1 MVEWKPPFFYC
12 WNIPFGSVSIKAQQN
27 RKMIDSILEILME
40 NMGNLVLI
48 FLILFLILLVLFSK
62 FYQRSS
68 KDVAFVRTG
77 MGGEKIVLTSGAMAI
92 PIIHQVTPVNMN
104 TLRLNVERSNDKGL
118 ITLDK
123 MRIDIQSAFYVRV
136 KGDKDGVALAAQTL
150 GARTLN
156 PQSIQE
162 LLEGKFVDAIRS
174 VAASMS
180 LEEIHSE
187 GREFTDRVAK
197 LVDDVVT
204 KNGLELESVSLSSMD
219 QTDKQYLD
227 PSNTF
232 DAEGLIKVTRETEES
247 RRTRNEIEKNAELKI
262 AQTNLDVEKKNLNI
276 KRESEYA
283 RLQTDLD
290 VTTKQTEQTAK
301 ITIIKAIKQK
311 EASEVEIAQKEET
324 EKNQLASEK
333 TIKQERTLT
342 EKAIRNAEIEKA
354 KVLEKTEIDRSKE
367 IKIAEKNKEIDLLKK
382 EQEVV
387 QARDET
393 SKIEVQAVEAEEE
406 VNRRR
411 EVAIAEKEKAV
422 SLIRALRTAEEKAV
436 AITGSADSEKLAAAD
451 LAEARKITSDAEANA
466 IREELTARAEGQ
478 QRINESANILSD
490 AQISMQVK
498 LKIVDQLPDI
508 ISESVKPMQNIKDI
522 KIIDV
527 NGLAIDGSK
536 RIDTAKSEGSTNG
549 DVQERDLVDRAVTGA
564 LRYRAQAPVLD
575 SLLKEVG
582 LISGDESLED
592 LATGRSFETLTKT
605 GTIKNKSK
613 G

>member
-1 MVEWKPPFFYC
+1 MT
-12 WNIPFGSVSIKAQQN
+12 
-27 RKMIDSILEILME
+27 DSLLEIMME

-104 TLRLNVERSNDKGL
+104 TLRLNVERSNEKGL

-187 GREFTDRVAK
+187 GREFTDRIAK

-247 RRTRNEIEKNAELKI
+247 RRTRNEIEKNADLKI

-276 KRESEYA
+276 KRESEYS

-406 VNRRR
+406 VSRRR

-490 AQISMQVK
+490 EQISMQVK

-536 RIDTAKSEGSTNG
+536 RIDTAKPEGSVTNG

-592 LATGRSFETLTKT
+592 LATGKSFETLKKT
-605 GTIKNKSK
+605 GTSKKKSED
-613 G
+613 

>member
-1 MVEWKPPFFYC
+1 
-12 WNIPFGSVSIKAQQN
+12 
-27 RKMIDSILEILME
+27 MIDSILEILME
-40 NMGNLVLI
+40 NFGNLVLI

-136 KGDKDGVALAAQTL
+136 KGDEDGVAKAAQTL

-162 LLEGKFVDAIRS
+162 LLEGKFIDAIRA
-174 VAASMS
+174 VVASMT
-180 LEEIHSE
+180 LEELHSE
-187 GREFTDRVAK
+187 ARDFTNRVAK

-232 DAEGLIKVTRETEES
+232 DAEGLVKVTRETEGS
-247 RRTRNEIEKNAELKI
+247 RRTRNEIEKNTDLKI
-262 AQTNLDVEKKNLNI
+262 AQTNLEAEKKNLDV

-290 VTTKQTEQTAK
+290 VTTKQVEQTTQ
-301 ITIIKAIKQK
+301 ISIIRAIKQK
-311 EASEVEIAQKEET
+311 EAAEVEIVQNEET
-324 EKNQLASEK
+324 EINKFASEK
-333 TIKQERTLT
+333 TIKQERILT
-342 EKAIRNAEIEKA
+342 EKAIRNAEIVKA
-354 KVLEKTEIDRSKE
+354 KALEITEIDRSKE
-367 IKIAEKNKEIDLLKK
+367 IKIAENNKEIDILKK
-382 EQEVV
+382 ELEVHK
-387 QARDET
+387 AREE
-393 SKIEVQAVEAEEE
+393 SRKIEILAVEAEEE
-406 VNRRR
+406 VNSRR

-422 SLIRALRTAEEKAV
+422 SHVRALRVAEDKAIE
-436 AITGSADSEKLAAAD
+436 ITKSAEAEKLAAED
-451 LAEARKITSDAEANA
+451 LAGARKITSVAEANS
-466 IREELTARAEGQ
+466 IREELAARAEGQ

>member
-1 MVEWKPPFFYC
+1 MT
-12 WNIPFGSVSIKAQQN
+12 
-27 RKMIDSILEILME
+27 DSLLEIMME

-104 TLRLNVERSNDKGL
+104 TLRLNVERSNEKGL

-204 KNGLELESVSLSSMD
+204 KNGLELESVSMSSMD

-232 DAEGLIKVTRETEES
+232 DAVGLIKVTRETEES
-247 RRTRNEIEKNAELKI
+247 RRTRNEIEKNADLKI

-276 KRESEYA
+276 KRESEYS

-324 EKNQLASEK
+324 EINQLASEK

-406 VNRRR
+406 VSRRR

-490 AQISMQVK
+490 EQISMQVK

-536 RIDTAKSEGSTNG
+536 RIDTAKSEGSVTNG

-592 LATGRSFETLTKT
+592 LATGKSFETLKKT
-605 GTIKNKSK
+605 GTSKKKSED
-613 G
+613 

>member
-1 MVEWKPPFFYC
+1 
-12 WNIPFGSVSIKAQQN
+12 
-27 RKMIDSILEILME
+27 
-40 NMGNLVLI
+40 MGNLVLI

-104 TLRLNVERSNDKGL
+104 TLRLNVERSNEKGL

-232 DAEGLIKVTRETEES
+232 DAVGLIKVTRETEES

-311 EASEVEIAQKEET
+311 EASEVEIAQNEET
-324 EKNQLASEK
+324 EKIQLASEK

-406 VNRRR
+406 VSRRR

-490 AQISMQVK
+490 EQISMQVK

-536 RIDTAKSEGSTNG
+536 RIDTTKSEGSATNG
-549 DVQERDLVDRAVTGA
+549 EATERDLVDRAVTGA

-592 LATGRSFETLTKT
+592 LATGKSFETLKKT
-605 GTIKNKSK
+605 GTSKNKSED
-613 G
+613 

>member
-1 MVEWKPPFFYC
+1 MT
-12 WNIPFGSVSIKAQQN
+12 
-27 RKMIDSILEILME
+27 DSLLEIMME

-104 TLRLNVERSNDKGL
+104 TLRLNVERSNEKGL

-162 LLEGKFVDAIRS
+162 LLEGKFIDAIRS

-232 DAEGLIKVTRETEES
+232 DAVGLIKVTRETEES
-247 RRTRNEIEKNAELKI
+247 RRTRNEIEKNADLKI

-276 KRESEYA
+276 KRESEYS

-311 EASEVEIAQKEET
+311 EASEVEIAQNEET

-406 VNRRR
+406 VSRRR

-490 AQISMQVK
+490 EQISMQVK

-536 RIDTAKSEGSTNG
+536 RIDTAKSEGSVTNG

-592 LATGRSFETLTKT
+592 LATGKSFETLKKT
-605 GTIKNKSK
+605 GTSKKKSED
-613 G
+613 

>member
-1 MVEWKPPFFYC
+1 MT
-12 WNIPFGSVSIKAQQN
+12 
-27 RKMIDSILEILME
+27 DSLLEIMME

-104 TLRLNVERSNDKGL
+104 TLRLNVERSNEKGL

-187 GREFTDRVAK
+187 GRGFTDRVAK

-232 DAEGLIKVTRETEES
+232 DAVGLIKVTRETEES
-247 RRTRNEIEKNAELKI
+247 RRTRNEIEKNADLKI

-276 KRESEYA
+276 KRESEYS

-290 VTTKQTEQTAK
+290 VTTKQTEQTAE

-406 VNRRR
+406 VSRRR

-436 AITGSADSEKLAAAD
+436 AITRSADSEKLAAAD

-490 AQISMQVK
+490 EQISMQVK

-536 RIDTAKSEGSTNG
+536 RIDTAKSEGSVTNG

-592 LATGRSFETLTKT
+592 LATGKSFETLNKT
-605 GTIKNKSK
+605 GTSKKKSED
-613 G
+613 

>member
-1 MVEWKPPFFYC
+1 
-12 WNIPFGSVSIKAQQN
+12 
-27 RKMIDSILEILME
+27 
-40 NMGNLVLI
+40 MGNLVLI

-104 TLRLNVERSNDKGL
+104 TLRLNVERSNEKGL

-247 RRTRNEIEKNAELKI
+247 RRTRNEIEKNADLKI

-276 KRESEYA
+276 KLESEYA

-406 VNRRR
+406 VSRRR

-490 AQISMQVK
+490 EQISMQVK

-536 RIDTAKSEGSTNG
+536 RIDTAKSEGSVTNG

-582 LISGDESLED
+582 LISGDESLAD
-592 LATGRSFETLTKT
+592 LATGKSFETLKKT
-605 GTIKNKSK
+605 GTSKKKSED
-613 G
+613 

>member
-1 MVEWKPPFFYC
+1 MT
-12 WNIPFGSVSIKAQQN
+12 
-27 RKMIDSILEILME
+27 DSLLEIMME

-104 TLRLNVERSNDKGL
+104 TLRLNVERSNEKGL

-247 RRTRNEIEKNAELKI
+247 RRTRNEIEKNADLKI

-276 KRESEYA
+276 KRESEYS

-406 VNRRR
+406 VSRRR

-490 AQISMQVK
+490 EQISMQVK

-536 RIDTAKSEGSTNG
+536 RIDTAKSEGSVTNG

-592 LATGRSFETLTKT
+592 LTTGKSYENLKKT
-605 GTIKNKSK
+605 GTSKNKSED
-613 G
+613 

>member
-1 MVEWKPPFFYC
+1 
-12 WNIPFGSVSIKAQQN
+12 
-27 RKMIDSILEILME
+27 MIDSLLEIMME
-40 NMGNLVLI
+40 NMGNLFLI

-174 VAASMS
+174 VTASMS

-311 EASEVEIAQKEET
+311 EASEVEIAQNEET

-490 AQISMQVK
+490 EQISMQVK

-536 RIDTAKSEGSTNG
+536 RIDTAKSEGSATNG
-549 DVQERDLVDRAVTGA
+549 DVTERDLVDRAVTGA
-564 LRYRAQAPVLD
+564 LRYRAKAPVLD

-592 LATGRSFETLTKT
+592 LVTGKSFETLKKT
-605 GTIKNKSK
+605 GTSKNKSED
-613 G
+613 

>member
-1 MVEWKPPFFYC
+1 MT
-12 WNIPFGSVSIKAQQN
+12 
-27 RKMIDSILEILME
+27 DSLLELMME

-104 TLRLNVERSNDKGL
+104 TLRLNVERSNEKGL

-187 GREFTDRVAK
+187 GRGFTDRVAK

-232 DAEGLIKVTRETEES
+232 DAVGLIKVTRETEES
-247 RRTRNEIEKNAELKI
+247 RRTRNEIEKNADLKI

-276 KRESEYA
+276 KRESEYS

-406 VNRRR
+406 VSRRR

-490 AQISMQVK
+490 EQISMQVK

-536 RIDTAKSEGSTNG
+536 RIDTAKSEGSVTNG

-592 LATGRSFETLTKT
+592 LATGKSFETLKKT
-605 GTIKNKSK
+605 GTSKKKSED
-613 G
+613 

>member
-1 MVEWKPPFFYC
+1 
-12 WNIPFGSVSIKAQQN
+12 
-27 RKMIDSILEILME
+27 MIDSLLEIMME
-40 NMGNLVLI
+40 NMGNLFLI

-104 TLRLNVERSNDKGL
+104 TLRLNVERSNEKGL

-247 RRTRNEIEKNAELKI
+247 RRTRNEFEKNADLKI

-406 VNRRR
+406 VSRRR

-490 AQISMQVK
+490 EQISMQVK

-536 RIDTAKSEGSTNG
+536 RIDTAKSEGSVTNG

-592 LATGRSFETLTKT
+592 LATGKSFETLKKT
-605 GTIKNKSK
+605 GTSKNKSED
-613 G
+613 

>member
-1 MVEWKPPFFYC
+1 MT
-12 WNIPFGSVSIKAQQN
+12 
-27 RKMIDSILEILME
+27 DSLLEIMME

-104 TLRLNVERSNDKGL
+104 TLRLNVERSNEKGL

-247 RRTRNEIEKNAELKI
+247 RRTRNEIEKNADLKI

-276 KRESEYA
+276 KRESEYS

-342 EKAIRNAEIEKA
+342 EKAVRSAEIEKA

-406 VNRRR
+406 VSRRR

-490 AQISMQVK
+490 EQISMQVK

-536 RIDTAKSEGSTNG
+536 RIDTAKSEGSVNNG
-549 DVQERDLVDRAVTGA
+549 DVQERELVDRAVPGA
-564 LRYRAQAPVLD
+564 LSYRAQAPVLD

-592 LATGRSFETLTKT
+592 LATGKSFETLKKT
-605 GTIKNKSK
+605 GTSKKKSED
-613 G
+613 

>member
-1 MVEWKPPFFYC
+1 MT
-12 WNIPFGSVSIKAQQN
+12 
-27 RKMIDSILEILME
+27 DSLLEIMME

-104 TLRLNVERSNDKGL
+104 TLRLNVERSNEKGL

-247 RRTRNEIEKNAELKI
+247 RRTRNEIEKNADLKI

-276 KRESEYA
+276 KRESEYS

-406 VNRRR
+406 VSRRR

-422 SLIRALRTAEEKAV
+422 SLVRALSTAEEKAV

-490 AQISMQVK
+490 EQISMQVK

-536 RIDTAKSEGSTNG
+536 RIDTAKSEGSVTNG

-592 LATGRSFETLTKT
+592 LATGKSFETLKKT
-605 GTIKNKSK
+605 GTSKKKSED
-613 G
+613 

>member
-1 MVEWKPPFFYC
+1 
-12 WNIPFGSVSIKAQQN
+12 
-27 RKMIDSILEILME
+27 
-40 NMGNLVLI
+40 MGNLVLI

-104 TLRLNVERSNDKGL
+104 TLRLNVERSNEKGL

-232 DAEGLIKVTRETEES
+232 DAVGLIKVTRETEES
-247 RRTRNEIEKNAELKI
+247 RRTRNEIEKNADLKI

-290 VTTKQTEQTAK
+290 VTTKQTEQTAE
-301 ITIIKAIKQK
+301 ITIIKAKKQN

-406 VNRRR
+406 VSRRR

-490 AQISMQVK
+490 EQISMQVK

-536 RIDTAKSEGSTNG
+536 RIDTAKSEGSVTNG

-592 LATGRSFETLTKT
+592 LATGKSFETLKKT
-605 GTIKNKSK
+605 GTSKNKSED
-613 G
+613 

>member
-1 MVEWKPPFFYC
+1 
-12 WNIPFGSVSIKAQQN
+12 
-27 RKMIDSILEILME
+27 MIDSILEILME
-40 NMGNLVLI
+40 NFGNLVLI

-136 KGDKDGVALAAQTL
+136 KGDEDGVAKAAQTL

-162 LLEGKFVDAIRS
+162 LLEGKFIDAIRA
-174 VAASMS
+174 VVASMT
-180 LEEIHSE
+180 LEELHSE
-187 GREFTDRVAK
+187 ARDFTNRVAK

-232 DAEGLIKVTRETEES
+232 DAEGLVKVTRETEGS
-247 RRTRNEIEKNAELKI
+247 RRTRNEIEKNTDLKI
-262 AQTNLDVEKKNLNI
+262 AQTNLEAEKKNLDV

-290 VTTKQTEQTAK
+290 VTTKQVEQTAQ
-301 ITIIKAIKQK
+301 ISIIRAIKQK
-311 EASEVEIAQKEET
+311 EAAEVEIVQNEET
-324 EKNQLASEK
+324 EINKFASEK
-333 TIKQERTLT
+333 TIKQERILT
-342 EKAIRNAEIEKA
+342 EKAIRNAEIVKA
-354 KVLEKTEIDRSKE
+354 KALEITEIDRSKE
-367 IKIAEKNKEIDLLKK
+367 IKIAENNKEIDILKK
-382 EQEVV
+382 ELEVHK
-387 QARDET
+387 AREE
-393 SKIEVQAVEAEEE
+393 SRKIEILAVEAEEE
-406 VNRRR
+406 VNSRR

-422 SLIRALRTAEEKAV
+422 SHVRALRVAEDKAIE
-436 AITGSADSEKLAAAD
+436 ITKSAEAEKLAAED
-451 LAEARKITSDAEANA
+451 LAGARKITSVAEANS
-466 IREELTARAEGQ
+466 IREELAARAEGQ

-536 RIDTAKSEGSTNG
+536 RIDTAKSEGSATNG
-549 DVQERDLVDRAVTGA
+549 DVTERDLVDRAVTGA

-592 LATGRSFETLTKT
+592 LVTGKSFETLKKT
-605 GTIKNKSK
+605 GTSKNKSED
-613 G
+613 

>member
-1 MVEWKPPFFYC
+1 MT
-12 WNIPFGSVSIKAQQN
+12 
-27 RKMIDSILEILME
+27 DSLLEIMME

-123 MRIDIQSAFYVRV
+123 MRIDVQSAFYVRV

-187 GREFTDRVAK
+187 SREFTDRVSK

-311 EASEVEIAQKEET
+311 EASEVEIAQNEET
-324 EKNQLASEK
+324 EKIQLASEK
-333 TIKQERTLT
+333 TIKQQRTLT
-342 EKAIRNAEIEKA
+342 EKTIRNAEIEKA

-592 LATGRSFETLTKT
+592 LVTGKSFETLKKT
-605 GTIKNKSK
+605 GTSKKKSED
-613 G
+613 

>member
-1 MVEWKPPFFYC
+1 
-12 WNIPFGSVSIKAQQN
+12 
-27 RKMIDSILEILME
+27 MIDSLLEIMME

-123 MRIDIQSAFYVRV
+123 MRIDVQSAFYVRV

-162 LLEGKFVDAIRS
+162 LLDGKFVDAIRA
-174 VAASMS
+174 VTASMS

-187 GREFTDRVAK
+187 GREFTDRVSK

-247 RRTRNEIEKNAELKI
+247 RRTRNEIEKNADLKI
-262 AQTNLDVEKKNLNI
+262 AQTNLEVEKKNLKI
-276 KRESEYA
+276 KLESEYA

-290 VTTKQTEQTAK
+290 VTTKQTEQTAE

-324 EKNQLASEK
+324 EINQLASEK
-333 TIKQERTLT
+333 TIKQQRTLT
-342 EKAIRNAEIEKA
+342 EKTIRNAEIEKA

-367 IKIAEKNKEIDLLKK
+367 IKIAEKNKEIDLLIK

-387 QARDET
+387 LARDET

-422 SLIRALRTAEEKAV
+422 GLIRALRTAEEKAV
-436 AITGSADSEKLAAAD
+436 AITGSADSEKLAAVD

-490 AQISMQVK
+490 AQILMQVK

-536 RIDTAKSEGSTNG
+536 RIDAAKSEGSTNG

>member
-1 MVEWKPPFFYC
+1 MT
-12 WNIPFGSVSIKAQQN
+12 
-27 RKMIDSILEILME
+27 DSLLELMME

-104 TLRLNVERSNDKGL
+104 TLRLNVERSNEKGL

-187 GREFTDRVAK
+187 GRGFTDRVAK

-232 DAEGLIKVTRETEES
+232 DAVGLIKVTRETEES
-247 RRTRNEIEKNAELKI
+247 RRTRNEIEKNADLKI

-276 KRESEYA
+276 KRESEYS

-406 VNRRR
+406 VSRRR

-490 AQISMQVK
+490 EQISMQVK

-536 RIDTAKSEGSTNG
+536 RIDTAKSEGSVTNG

-592 LATGRSFETLTKT
+592 LATGKSFETLNKT
-605 GTIKNKSK
+605 GTSKKKSED
-613 G
+613 

>member
-1 MVEWKPPFFYC
+1 
-12 WNIPFGSVSIKAQQN
+12 
-27 RKMIDSILEILME
+27 MIDSILEMLME
-40 NMGNLVLI
+40 NIGNLVLI

-136 KGDKDGVALAAQTL
+136 KGDEDGVAKAAQTL

-162 LLEGKFVDAIRS
+162 LLEGKFIDAIRA
-174 VAASMS
+174 VVASMT
-180 LEEIHSE
+180 LEELHSE
-187 GREFTDRVAK
+187 ARDFTNRVAK

-232 DAEGLIKVTRETEES
+232 DAEGLVKVTRETEGS
-247 RRTRNEIEKNAELKI
+247 RRTRNEIEKNTDLKI
-262 AQTNLDVEKKNLNI
+262 AQTNLEAEKKNLDV

-290 VTTKQTEQTAK
+290 VTTKQVEQTTQ
-301 ITIIKAIKQK
+301 ISIIRAIKQK
-311 EASEVEIAQKEET
+311 EAAEVEIVQNEET
-324 EKNQLASEK
+324 EINKFASEK
-333 TIKQERTLT
+333 TIKQERILT
-342 EKAIRNAEIEKA
+342 EKAIRNAEIVKA
-354 KVLEKTEIDRSKE
+354 KALEITEIDRSKE
-367 IKIAEKNKEIDLLKK
+367 IKIAENNKEIDILKK
-382 EQEVV
+382 ELEVHK
-387 QARDET
+387 AREE
-393 SKIEVQAVEAEEE
+393 SRKIEILAVEAEEE
-406 VNRRR
+406 VNSRR

-422 SLIRALRTAEEKAV
+422 SHVRALRVAEDKAIE
-436 AITGSADSEKLAAAD
+436 ITKSAEAEKLAAED
-451 LAEARKITSDAEANA
+451 LAGARKITSVAEANS
-466 IREELTARAEGQ
+466 IREELAARAEGQ

-536 RIDTAKSEGSTNG
+536 RIDAAKSEGSTNG

>member
-1 MVEWKPPFFYC
+1 MT
-12 WNIPFGSVSIKAQQN
+12 
-27 RKMIDSILEILME
+27 DSLLEIMME

-104 TLRLNVERSNDKGL
+104 TLRLNVERSNEKGL

-232 DAEGLIKVTRETEES
+232 DAVGLIKVTRETEES
-247 RRTRNEIEKNAELKI
+247 RRTRNEIEKNADLKI

-276 KRESEYA
+276 KLESEYA

-406 VNRRR
+406 VSRRR

-490 AQISMQVK
+490 EQISMQVK

-536 RIDTAKSEGSTNG
+536 RIDTAKSEGSVTNG

-592 LATGRSFETLTKT
+592 LATGKSFETLKKT
-605 GTIKNKSK
+605 GTSKKKSED
-613 G
+613 

>member
-1 MVEWKPPFFYC
+1 
-12 WNIPFGSVSIKAQQN
+12 
-27 RKMIDSILEILME
+27 MIDSILEMLME
-40 NMGNLVLI
+40 NIGNLVLI

-136 KGDKDGVALAAQTL
+136 KGDEDGVAKAAQTL

-162 LLEGKFVDAIRS
+162 LLEGKFIDAIRA
-174 VAASMS
+174 VVASMT
-180 LEEIHSE
+180 LEELHAE
-187 GREFTDRVAK
+187 ARDFTNRVAK

-232 DAEGLIKVTRETEES
+232 DAEGLVKVTRETEGS
-247 RRTRNEIEKNAELKI
+247 RRTRNEIEKNTDLKI
-262 AQTNLDVEKKNLNI
+262 AQTNLEAEKKNLDV

-290 VTTKQTEQTAK
+290 VTTKQVEQTAQ
-301 ITIIKAIKQK
+301 ISIIRAIKQK
-311 EASEVEIAQKEET
+311 EAAEVEIVQNEET
-324 EKNQLASEK
+324 EINKFASEK
-333 TIKQERTLT
+333 TIKQERILT
-342 EKAIRNAEIEKA
+342 EKAIRNAEIVKA
-354 KVLEKTEIDRSKE
+354 KALEITEIDRSKE
-367 IKIAEKNKEIDLLKK
+367 IKIAENNKEIEILKK
-382 EQEVV
+382 ELEVHK
-387 QARDET
+387 AREE
-393 SKIEVQAVEAEEE
+393 SRKIEILAVEAEEE
-406 VNRRR
+406 VNSRR

-422 SLIRALRTAEEKAV
+422 SHVRALRVAEDKAIE
-436 AITGSADSEKLAAAD
+436 ITKSAEAEKLAAED
-451 LAEARKITSDAEANA
+451 LAGARKITSVAEANS
-466 IREELTARAEGQ
+466 IREELAARAEGQ

>member
-1 MVEWKPPFFYC
+1 
-12 WNIPFGSVSIKAQQN
+12 
-27 RKMIDSILEILME
+27 MIDSLLEIMME

-92 PIIHQVTPVNMN
+92 PIVHQVTPVNMN

-136 KGDKDGVALAAQTL
+136 KGDKNGVALAAQTL

-247 RRTRNEIEKNAELKI
+247 RRTRNEIEKNADLKI

-276 KRESEYA
+276 KLESEYA

-290 VTTKQTEQTAK
+290 VTTKQTEQTAE
-301 ITIIKAIKQK
+301 ITIIKAKKQK

-324 EKNQLASEK
+324 EINQLASEK

-342 EKAIRNAEIEKA
+342 EKAIRNAEIEKT

-393 SKIEVQAVEAEEE
+393 SKIEVQAVEAEVE
-406 VNRRR
+406 VSRRR

-490 AQISMQVK
+490 EQISMQVK

-522 KIIDV
+522 KIVDV

-536 RIDTAKSEGSTNG
+536 RIETTKSEGSVTNG

-592 LATGRSFETLTKT
+592 LATGKSFETLKKT
-605 GTIKNKSK
+605 GTSKKKSED
-613 G
+613 

>member
-1 MVEWKPPFFYC
+1 MT
-12 WNIPFGSVSIKAQQN
+12 
-27 RKMIDSILEILME
+27 DSLLEIMME

-104 TLRLNVERSNDKGL
+104 TLRLNVERSNEKGL

-232 DAEGLIKVTRETEES
+232 DAVGLIKVTRETEES
-247 RRTRNEIEKNAELKI
+247 RRTRNEIEKNADLKI

-276 KRESEYA
+276 KRESEYS

-342 EKAIRNAEIEKA
+342 EKAVRSAEIEKA

-406 VNRRR
+406 VSRRR

-490 AQISMQVK
+490 EQISMQVK

-536 RIDTAKSEGSTNG
+536 RIDTAKSEGSVTNG

-592 LATGRSFETLTKT
+592 LATGKSFETLKKT
-605 GTIKNKSK
+605 GTSKKKSED
-613 G
+613 

>member
-1 MVEWKPPFFYC
+1 MT
-12 WNIPFGSVSIKAQQN
+12 
-27 RKMIDSILEILME
+27 DSLLEIMME

-232 DAEGLIKVTRETEES
+232 DAVGLIKVTRETEES
-247 RRTRNEIEKNAELKI
+247 RRTRNEIEKNADLKI

-276 KRESEYA
+276 KRESEYS

-406 VNRRR
+406 VSRRR

-490 AQISMQVK
+490 EQISMQVK

-536 RIDTAKSEGSTNG
+536 RIDTAKSEGSVTNG

-592 LATGRSFETLTKT
+592 LATGKSFETLKKT
-605 GTIKNKSK
+605 GTSKKKSED
-613 G
+613 

>member
-1 MVEWKPPFFYC
+1 MT
-12 WNIPFGSVSIKAQQN
+12 
-27 RKMIDSILEILME
+27 DSLLEIMME

-104 TLRLNVERSNDKGL
+104 TLRLNVERSNEKGL

-232 DAEGLIKVTRETEES
+232 DAVGLIKVTRETEES
-247 RRTRNEIEKNAELKI
+247 RRTRNEIEKNADLKI

-276 KRESEYA
+276 KRESEYS

-406 VNRRR
+406 VSRRR

-490 AQISMQVK
+490 EQISMQVK

-536 RIDTAKSEGSTNG
+536 RIDTAKSEGSVTNG

-592 LATGRSFETLTKT
+592 LATGKSFETLKKT
-605 GTIKNKSK
+605 GTSKKKSED
-613 G
+613 

>member
-1 MVEWKPPFFYC
+1 MT
-12 WNIPFGSVSIKAQQN
+12 
-27 RKMIDSILEILME
+27 DSLLEIMME

-232 DAEGLIKVTRETEES
+232 DAVGLIKVTRETEES
-247 RRTRNEIEKNAELKI
+247 RRTRNEIEKNADLKI

-406 VNRRR
+406 VSRRR

-490 AQISMQVK
+490 EQISMQVK

-536 RIDTAKSEGSTNG
+536 RIDTAKSEGSVTNG

-592 LATGRSFETLTKT
+592 LATGKSFETLKKT
-605 GTIKNKSK
+605 GTSKKKSED
-613 G
+613 

>member
-1 MVEWKPPFFYC
+1 
-12 WNIPFGSVSIKAQQN
+12 
-27 RKMIDSILEILME
+27 MIDSILEMLME
-40 NMGNLVLI
+40 NIGNLVLI
-48 FLILFLILLVLFSK
+48 FLIIFLILLVLFSK

-136 KGDKDGVALAAQTL
+136 KGDEDGVAKAAQTL

-162 LLEGKFVDAIRS
+162 LLEGKFIDAIRA
-174 VAASMS
+174 VVASMT
-180 LEEIHSE
+180 LEELHAE
-187 GREFTDRVAK
+187 ARDFTNRVAK

-232 DAEGLIKVTRETEES
+232 DAEGLIKVTRETEGS
-247 RRTRNEIEKNAELKI
+247 RRTRNEIEKNTDLKI
-262 AQTNLDVEKKNLNI
+262 AQTNLEAEKKNLDV
-276 KRESEYA
+276 KRESEYV

-290 VTTKQTEQTAK
+290 VTTKQVEQTAQ
-301 ITIIKAIKQK
+301 ISIIRAIKQK
-311 EASEVEIAQKEET
+311 EAAEVEIVQNEET
-324 EKNQLASEK
+324 EINKFASEK
-333 TIKQERTLT
+333 TIKQERILT
-342 EKAIRNAEIEKA
+342 EKAIRNAEIVKA
-354 KVLEKTEIDRSKE
+354 KALEITEIDRSKE
-367 IKIAEKNKEIDLLKK
+367 IKIAENNKEIEILKK
-382 EQEVV
+382 ELEVHK
-387 QARDET
+387 AREE
-393 SKIEVQAVEAEEE
+393 SRKIEILAVEAEED
-406 VNRRR
+406 VNSRR
-411 EVAIAEKEKAV
+411 EVAIAEKEKKV
-422 SLIRALRTAEEKAV
+422 SHIRALRVAEDKAIE
-436 AITGSADSEKLAAAD
+436 ITKSAEAEKLAAED
-451 LAEARKITSDAEANA
+451 LAGARKITSVAEANS
-466 IREELTARAEGQ
+466 IREELAARAEGQ

-592 LATGRSFETLTKT
+592 LATGRSFETLKKTGTIKNKST

>member
-1 MVEWKPPFFYC
+1 
-12 WNIPFGSVSIKAQQN
+12 
-27 RKMIDSILEILME
+27 MIDSILEMLME
-40 NMGNLVLI
+40 NIGNLVLI

-136 KGDKDGVALAAQTL
+136 KGDEDGVAKAAQTL

-162 LLEGKFVDAIRS
+162 LLEGKFIDAIRA
-174 VAASMS
+174 VVASMT
-180 LEEIHSE
+180 LEELHAE
-187 GREFTDRVAK
+187 ARDFTNRVAK

-232 DAEGLIKVTRETEES
+232 DAEGLVKVTRETEGS
-247 RRTRNEIEKNAELKI
+247 RRTRNEIEKNTDLKI
-262 AQTNLDVEKKNLNI
+262 AQTNLEAEKKNLDV

-290 VTTKQTEQTAK
+290 VTTKQVEQTAQ
-301 ITIIKAIKQK
+301 ISIIRAIKQK
-311 EASEVEIAQKEET
+311 EAAEVEIVQNEET
-324 EKNQLASEK
+324 EINKFASEK
-333 TIKQERTLT
+333 TIKQERILT
-342 EKAIRNAEIEKA
+342 EKAIRNAEIVKA
-354 KVLEKTEIDRSKE
+354 KALEITEIDRSKE
-367 IKIAEKNKEIDLLKK
+367 IKIAENNKEIDILKK
-382 EQEVV
+382 ELEVHK
-387 QARDET
+387 AREE
-393 SKIEVQAVEAEEE
+393 SRKIEILAVEAEEE
-406 VNRRR
+406 VNSRR

-422 SLIRALRTAEEKAV
+422 SHVRALRVAEDKAIE
-436 AITGSADSEKLAAAD
+436 ITKSAEAEKLAAED
-451 LAEARKITSDAEANA
+451 LAGARKITSVAEANS
-466 IREELTARAEGQ
+466 IREELAARAEGQ

>member
-1 MVEWKPPFFYC
+1 MT
-12 WNIPFGSVSIKAQQN
+12 
-27 RKMIDSILEILME
+27 DSLLEIMME

-104 TLRLNVERSNDKGL
+104 TLRLNVERSNEKGL

-247 RRTRNEIEKNAELKI
+247 RRTRNEIEKNADLKI

-276 KRESEYA
+276 KRESEYS

-406 VNRRR
+406 VSRRR

-490 AQISMQVK
+490 EQISMQVK

-536 RIDTAKSEGSTNG
+536 RIDTAKSEGSVNNG

-592 LATGRSFETLTKT
+592 LATGKSFETLKKP
-605 GTIKNKSK
+605 GTSKKKSED
-613 G
+613 

>member
-1 MVEWKPPFFYC
+1 M
-12 WNIPFGSVSIKAQQN
+12 
-27 RKMIDSILEILME
+27 ME

-232 DAEGLIKVTRETEES
+232 DAVGLIKVTRETEES

-311 EASEVEIAQKEET
+311 EASEVEIAQNEET

-490 AQISMQVK
+490 EQISMQVK

-536 RIDTAKSEGSTNG
+536 RIDTAKSEGSVTNG

-592 LATGRSFETLTKT
+592 LATGKSFETLKKT
-605 GTIKNKSK
+605 GTSKKKSED
-613 G
+613 

>member
-1 MVEWKPPFFYC
+1 MT
-12 WNIPFGSVSIKAQQN
+12 
-27 RKMIDSILEILME
+27 DSLLEIMME

-104 TLRLNVERSNDKGL
+104 TLRLNVERSNEKGL

-406 VNRRR
+406 VSRRR

-490 AQISMQVK
+490 EQISMQVK

-536 RIDTAKSEGSTNG
+536 RIDTAKSEGSVTNG

-575 SLLKEVG
+575 SLLKEIG
-582 LISGDESLED
+582 LISGDESLAD
-592 LATGRSFETLTKT
+592 LATGKSFETLKKT
-605 GTIKNKSK
+605 GTSKKKSED
-613 G
+613 

>member
-1 MVEWKPPFFYC
+1 
-12 WNIPFGSVSIKAQQN
+12 
-27 RKMIDSILEILME
+27 MIDSILEMLME
-40 NMGNLVLI
+40 NIGNLVLI

-104 TLRLNVERSNDKGL
+104 TLRLNVERSKDKGL

-136 KGDKDGVALAAQTL
+136 KGDEDGVAKAAQTL

-162 LLEGKFVDAIRS
+162 LLEGKFVDAIRA
-174 VAASMS
+174 VVASMT
-180 LEEIHSE
+180 LEELHSE
-187 GREFTDRVAK
+187 ARDFTNRVAK

-232 DAEGLIKVTRETEES
+232 DAEGLVKVTRETEGS
-247 RRTRNEIEKNAELKI
+247 RRTRNEIEKNTDLKI
-262 AQTNLDVEKKNLNI
+262 AQTNLEAEKKNLDV

-290 VTTKQTEQTAK
+290 VTTKQVEQTAQVS
-301 ITIIKAIKQK
+301 IIRAIKQK
-311 EASEVEIAQKEET
+311 EAAEVEIVQNEET
-324 EKNQLASEK
+324 EINKFASEK
-333 TIKQERTLT
+333 TIKQESILT
-342 EKAIRNAEIEKA
+342 EKAIRNAEIVKA
-354 KVLEKTEIDRSKE
+354 KALEITEIDRSKE
-367 IKIAEKNKEIDLLKK
+367 IKIAENNKEIEILKK
-382 EQEVV
+382 ELEVHK
-387 QARDET
+387 AREE
-393 SKIEVQAVEAEEE
+393 SRKIEILAVEAEEE
-406 VNRRR
+406 VNSRR

-422 SLIRALRTAEEKAV
+422 SHVRALRVAEDKAIE
-436 AITGSADSEKLAAAD
+436 ITKSAEAEKLAAED
-451 LAEARKITSDAEANA
+451 LAGARKITSVAEANS
-466 IREELTARAEGQ
+466 IREELAARAEGQ

-592 LATGRSFETLTKT
+592 IATGRSFETLKKT